1 MRAFTNGGSSN
12 RSSSSCS
19 YCGESEH
26 RVTDCPYAEKDW
38 ASLQGGIIPLNTTTP
53 RAWYKNPKYWSDWY
67 SRAEKA
73 AASIETARRRADKK
87 RTTSTTPRTCGF
99 CGSTDHTRRNCVQ
112 MAAFVAKCEKANEN
126 WRREA
131 YKWLVDNGLYIG
143 SAIQIQEKSWKAEG
157 EKHIA
162 LITSIN
168 LDDINVMTAF
178 NTRWHSDAA
187 TNYVQPIEVAA
198 TFNGHTKLINISDLV
213 NSNSP
218 VSHRAVQGYNLYS
231 YVRKLTSTATPPS
244 EDWITSYKAAW
255 TWLAKRKS
263 YEWLKDNN
271 IVEHIETWAAKAQ

>member
-12 RSSSSCS
+12 RSSSTCS
-19 YCGESEH
+19 YCGENEH

-38 ASLQGGIIPLNTTTP
+38 VSLKDGIIPLNTATP
-53 RAWYKNPKYWSDWY
+53 RNWYKLPKYWSDWY

-73 AASIETARRRADKK
+73 AASIEAARQRATQK
-87 RTTSTTPRTCGF
+87 RKGSTTPRTCGF
-99 CGSTDHTRRNCVQ
+99 CGSANHTRRNCDQ

-143 SAIQIQEKSWKAEG
+143 SAIQIQEKSWKGEG

-178 NTRWHSDAA
+178 NTRWYSDPAA
-187 TNYVQPIEVAA
+187 NYVQPIEIVA
-198 TFNGHTKLINISDLV
+198 TFNGQTKTITISDLIK
-213 NSNSP
+213 SDSP
-218 VSHRAVQGYNLYS
+218 VSERATGRYGLYQ

-255 TWLAKRKS
+255 TWLANRKS
-263 YEWLKDNN
+263 YEWLKDNLV
-271 IVEHIETWAAKAQ
+271 VEHIETWAAKAQ

>member
-1 MRAFTNGGSSN
+1 MRAFTNSGSSR

-38 ASLQGGIIPLNTTTP
+38 ASLQGGIIPLNTVTP

-73 AASIETARRRADKK
+73 AASIEAARQRATQRR
-87 RTTSTTPRTCGF
+87 TPTTTPRTCGF
-99 CGSTDHTRRNCVQ
+99 CGSADHTRRNCAQ

-143 SAIQIQEKSWKAEG
+143 SAIQIQEKSWKGPG

-178 NTRWHSDAA
+178 NTRWQSDAA
-187 TNYVQPIEVAA
+187 TNYVQPIKIVA
-198 TFNGHTKLINISDLV
+198 TFNGQTKTINIGDLV
-213 NSNSP
+213 KSDSP
-218 VSHRAVQGYNLYS
+218 VSERASANYNTYS

-263 YEWLKDNN
+263 YEWLKDNK